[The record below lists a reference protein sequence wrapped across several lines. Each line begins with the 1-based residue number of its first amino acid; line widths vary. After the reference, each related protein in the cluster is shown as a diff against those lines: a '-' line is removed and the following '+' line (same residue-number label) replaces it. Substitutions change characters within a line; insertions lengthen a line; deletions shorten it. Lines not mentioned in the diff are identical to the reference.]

1 MRSNLTAPVSVFASR
16 YGRKFVD
23 NLSVVQIL
31 IILGILLL
39 IVNIIFLYFSL
50 WQQKCFLSQ
59 QLQRQQELIENTFAA
74 IHNGAMQNL
83 AFIIREVEI
92 HQVSQ
97 QQLLEYLRD
106 VYQNILADIEN
117 LDSNQN

>member
-1 MRSNLTAPVSVFASR
+1 
-16 YGRKFVD
+16 VD

-31 IILGILLL
+31 VILGILLL
-39 IVNIIFLYFSL
+39 IVNIIFLYFCL

-59 QLQRQQELIENTFAA
+59 QLQHQQKLIENTFAA

-92 HQVSQ
+92 HQLSQ

-106 VYQNILADIEN
+106 VYQDILADIEN
-117 LDSNQN
+117 LDSNKS